1 MSNNRFTIS
10 EQEKSEIKK
19 LYVLNEQ
26 EINTKIRV
34 PSTGEGS
41 QGYRRPGTEDS
52 DWVSVTKTQTLPS
65 GLFLNGVDKIDTNSS
80 EYKSALSRIQ
90 TVLNMSKDSVPITI
104 TGGASKVG
112 QLSGYNNKDLA
123 DRRASNF
130 IVALQNSLGNSF
142 SRLKITKNGV
152 VGNSDKKNSP
162 EANKEQFV
170 QISYPEKQD
179 ILRINTTTAVD
190 NTDVAT
196 TIKGGDMRFKKTNPV
211 PAGNQFMIVKLWY
224 SGDKNEFKNKIL
236 KGTGSPAHELSP
248 NDYDDA
254 EGLTFL

>member
-26 EINTKIRV
+26 YNDTKIRV

-41 QGYRRPGTEDS
+41 QGNRRPGTKDS
-52 DWVSVTKTQTLPS
+52 EWASVTKTQTLPS

-80 EYKSALSRIQ
+80 EYKSALNRINK
-90 TVLNMSKDSVPITI
+90 VLSMSKDSVPITI

-112 QLSGYNNKDLA
+112 QSSGYNNKDLA

-130 IVALQNSLGNSF
+130 IVALQNSLGKLF
-142 SRLKITKNGV
+142 SRLNITKNGV

-170 QISYPEKQD
+170 QISYPEKED
-179 ILRINTTTAVD
+179 ILRINITTAVD

-196 TIKGGDMRFKKTNPV
+196 TIKGDTRFKKTNPV
-211 PAGNQFMIVKLWY
+211 PDGNQFMIVKLWY